1 MKNKIREYRFQLG
14 LSQQELANA
23 CGVSRE
29 TISRIEANHTNPS
42 LLLAFHIAKQL
53 GTTVESIFLP
63 EEEVLWQ

>member
-1 MKNKIREYRFQLG
+1 MKNKIKEYRFRRG
-14 LSQQELANA
+14 LSQQDLANA

-29 TISRIEANHTNPS
+29 TINRIEADRTNPS

-53 GTTVESIFLP
+53 GTTVENLFLP